1 MLEKVIEII
10 KEQLNLEGVEVT
22 EDSSFKDDLGADSLD
37 LFELVMAVEEE
48 YGVEIP
54 AEELE
59 KLTTVGSV
67 VEYLKERASRDNENG
82 INGIDWNQISGDPG
96 RNGLGRR
103 ISSRGRR
110 I

>member
-67 VEYLKERASRDNENG
+67 VEYNEHG

-110 I
+110 V

>member
-48 YGVEIP
+48 YGVEIR

-67 VEYLKERASRDNENG
+67 VEYLKEQG
-82 INGIDWNQISGDPG
+82 IEG
-96 RNGLGRR
+96 
-103 ISSRGRR
+103 
-110 I
+110 